1 MGVIGIRRID
11 PSSASAERCTG
22 HKNWHGS
29 CARGILFRVV
39 QRRCD
44 QEKSSPNLIHRTG
57 LVRSSGESGL
67 TGRAY
72 RRSILILNRTYSQRN
87 RTMASR
93 KPSDLSAGDV
103 ARTSSYR
110 GVYARARSAFRQG
123 LQPKMLL
130 LWLRARVAAAAAVA
144 ASETAIASEGLP
156 CTRSCIG

>member
-1 MGVIGIRRID
+1 MGVIGIRSID

-44 QEKSSPNLIHRTG
+44 QEKSSPNLIQNYRFEYG
-57 LVRSSGESGL
+57 LLAARAVVTRL
-67 TGRAY
+67 TP
-72 RRSILILNRTYSQRN
+72 IPVLTDVVLLILNRTYSQRN

-144 ASETAIASEGLP
+144 AS
-156 CTRSCIG
+156 